1 MVELLQLP
9 FMQRALI
16 AGLVLGVLLS
26 YLGIFVTLRKM
37 AFFSDGIAHAALAGA
52 AIGLLTRFSPL
63 LSALLFS
70 MLLAALVYWL
80 EKKSSLS
87 SDAIIGILF
96 TSGMALGVVLISL
109 RPGYQPELISYLF
122 GNILAIRLQD
132 LALIIVLAIVILAFI
147 FSHKRKLTLLALDR
161 EMACMAGINPDL
173 YELLL
178 YIMLACALVLGIRVL
193 GIILVSAIL
202 IVPVSTARLLCRSF
216 RALTWWTVLIAEFTI
231 LAGLLL
237 SYFLDLPTG
246 AVIVLSGSALFS
258 LAFLASSLRRRSAQH
273 PAGGKEKTE
282 PRPVR

>member
-1 MVELLQLP
+1 MAELLQLP
-9 FMQRALI
+9 FMQRALV
-16 AGLVLGVLLS
+16 AGLVLGILLS

-122 GNILAIRLQD
+122 GNILAIRRQD
-132 LALIIVLAIVILAFI
+132 LALIIVLAVVILAFI

-178 YIMLACALVLGIRVL
+178 YVMLACALVLGIRVL

-216 RALTWWTVLIAEFTI
+216 RALTWWTVLIAEFTV

-258 LAFLASSLRRRSAQH
+258 LAFLASSLRRRFAQH
-273 PAGGKEKTE
+273 PAGEKERTE

>member
-1 MVELLQLP
+1 MPGARGPMADLLLLP
-9 FMQRALI
+9 FMQRAIL
-16 AGLVLGVLLS
+16 AGLVLGLLLS

-63 LSALLFS
+63 LSALAFS

-87 SDAIIGILF
+87 SDAIIGIMF

-122 GNILAIRLQD
+122 GNILAIRRVD
-132 LALIIVLAIVILAFI
+132 LALIILLAAVILAFI

-193 GIILVSAIL
+193 GVILVSAIL
-202 IVPVSTARLLCRSF
+202 IIPVSTARLLSRSF
-216 RALTWWTVLIAEFTI
+216 KALTWLTVLIAEFTV
-231 LAGLLL
+231 LAGLVL

-246 AVIVLSGSALFS
+246 AVIVLTGSALFS
-258 LAFLASSLRRRSAQH
+258 LAFLASSLRKRSRQR
-273 PAGGKEKTE
+273 PKAGIK
-282 PRPVR
+282 

>member
-1 MVELLQLP
+1 MAEMLQLP
-9 FMQRALI
+9 FMQRAIL

-63 LSALLFS
+63 LSALAFS

-87 SDAIIGILF
+87 SDSIIGILF
-96 TSGMALGVVLISL
+96 TSGMALGVLLISL

-122 GNILAIRLQD
+122 GNILAIRRQD
-132 LALIIVLAIVILAFI
+132 LALIIVLTVVILAFI

-161 EMACMAGINPDL
+161 EMACMAGVNPDL

-193 GIILVSAIL
+193 GVILVSAIL
-202 IVPVSTARLLCRSF
+202 IIPVSTARLLSRSF
-216 RALTWWTVLIAEFTI
+216 RALTWWTVLVAEFTI

-258 LAFLASSLRRRSAQH
+258 LAFLASALRRRSTQH
-273 PAGGKEKTE
+273 TACGKENKS
-282 PRPVR
+282 RVQ